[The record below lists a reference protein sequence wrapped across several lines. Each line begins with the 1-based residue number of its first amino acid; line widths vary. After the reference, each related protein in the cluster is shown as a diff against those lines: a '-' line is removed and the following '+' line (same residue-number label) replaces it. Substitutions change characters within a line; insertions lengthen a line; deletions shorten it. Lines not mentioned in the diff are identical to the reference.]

1 MKIVIRALVVLTVL
15 CFTLSCSGL
24 KATTEETKAVVQL
37 KTSVVTCAS
46 GGIFI
51 TVDVPGEWTVALD
64 FLGQQPWA
72 TLGVTSG
79 IGKRVDVDMYYEDN
93 TDEENDRKL
102 KIIVSYSG
110 GTITREFIQYS
121 LTSSDRV
128 TGWMELPEVV
138 LNDNLYFFYHHQ
150 ELASGKKI
158 RSWSYLFDVHHLV
171 SYWVAYPLNKELI
184 GKGDRTD
191 AWGLDPKL
199 PRTMQPVLLEPYSNG
214 SYHRGHQIPSA
225 DRLNKE
231 ANEVTFYGTNMTP
244 QKGGLNSGVWARLE
258 DKVRDWSA
266 SFDTLYVVTG
276 CTVKGGLGTVKDND
290 GKNVTIPSG
299 YFKALLGYSASK
311 SVGITPQTGGY
322 TGIAFYMDHL
332 KYPTS
337 STLMNASMTIRELET
352 KTGFNFF
359 VNLPMKITETLSEK
373 VETTKDT
380 FWK

>member
-171 SYWVAYPLNKELI
+171 SHWVAYPLNKELI

-244 QKGGLNSGVWARLE
+244 QLNAHNEGIWSDLE
-258 DKVRDWSA
+258 GKVRSIA
-266 SFDTLYVVTG
+266 NNSDTTYVVTG
-276 CTVKGGLGTVKDND
+276 VIVSASSKKEKDSY
-290 GKNVTIPSG
+290 GKSVTIPDA
-299 YFKALLGYSASK
+299 YFKVLLRYGK
-311 SVGITPQTGGY
+311 
-322 TGIAFYMDHL
+322 
-332 KYPTS
+332 S
-337 STLMNASMTIRELET
+337 STLGQWNAAAFYLEHRSYSGSIGKEHSMSVDELEEL
-352 KTGFNFF
+352 TGFDFF
-359 VNLPMKITETLSEK
+359 VNLPAKVGADQAAKIEAVDPAGVAL
-373 VETTKDT
+373 
-380 FWK
+380 WW